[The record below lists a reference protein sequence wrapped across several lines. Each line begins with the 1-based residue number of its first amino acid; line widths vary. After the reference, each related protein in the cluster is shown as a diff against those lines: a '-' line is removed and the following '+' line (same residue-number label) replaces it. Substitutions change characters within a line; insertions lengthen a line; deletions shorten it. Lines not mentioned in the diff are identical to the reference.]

1 MSVNT
6 LKTKLT
12 WEKKK
17 LATNE
22 WSAGQQNII
31 RKIKTL
37 EDIINRKGGMFCGC
51 GRPLHGRGLCINCY
65 SRWHYYAHP
74 KHRNNIKSKE
84 KRREIASFG
93 GRCCPDDERPRG
105 CAGRCTQ
112 RGGSTHRAPA
122 APRPAGW
129 TLARCGFCAAS
140 SRARPARWR
149 CG

>member
-1 MSVNT
+1 MVNYEEMSVNT

-84 KRREIASFG
+84 KRREIYLKHLDRITWYS
-93 GRCCPDDERPRG
+93 
-105 CAGRCTQ
+105 Q
-112 RGGSTHRAPA
+112 RVYD
-122 APRPAGW
+122 
-129 TLARCGFCAAS
+129 LKCLDKK
-140 SRARPARWR
+140 
-149 CG
+149 